1 LTQCGVW
8 SSFSPSKHFPI
19 YSVRFETV
27 RPIAKEVTNMK
38 RLLAGSLLVLST
50 GLAST
55 ASGQDAA
62 LIQAARKEGKV
73 VWHTSLALPSST
85 AIAHYFQ
92 NKYKGIEVEVHRNGS
107 QRVLQR
113 FMQETAAGIKNAD
126 IVHTSDAG
134 HFELLKDKG
143 LILKHTP
150 QGVASFPEGFKDKNG
165 FYYGM
170 RATLSV
176 IAYNPKIVNEK
187 DAPKTWK
194 DLLNAKWSG
203 KEVSAH
209 PGYSGIIMTHVLA
222 LVNAYGWEYFRD
234 LAKNKLHL
242 VQSANDPAG
251 VVASGERPLGVNGA
265 EYFYYKTLKQG
276 NPIKIIYPK
285 EGVPLVVSPV
295 AIAKDAPHPN
305 AAKLFTEFIFS
316 KESQQLLADKEGLYT
331 GHPDVTYPAD
341 KPKLKDLKLLSA
353 DADELEKRN
362 AEIKKRF
369 VEFFGA

>member
-1 LTQCGVW
+1 
-8 SSFSPSKHFPI
+8 
-19 YSVRFETV
+19 
-27 RPIAKEVTNMK
+27 MK
-38 RLLAGSLLVLST
+38 RLVTISLFMASAGLVS
-50 GLAST
+50 A
-55 ASGQDAA
+55 AAAQDSA
-62 LIQAARKEGKV
+62 LVQAARKETKV

-85 AIAHYFQ
+85 AIAHHFQ

-113 FMQETAAGIKNAD
+113 FMQEAAAGIKNAD
-126 IVHTSDAG
+126 IIHTSDAG
-134 HFELLKDKG
+134 HFELLKDKN
-143 LILKHTP
+143 LLLKFTP
-150 QGVASFPEGFKDKNG
+150 QGVAAFPDGFKDKDG

-176 IAYNPKIVNEK
+176 IAHNPRIVAEK

-194 DLLNAKWSG
+194 DLLDSKWSG
-203 KEVSAH
+203 KLVTAH

-222 LVNAYGWEYFRD
+222 LVSQYGWEYFRD

-251 VVASGERPLGVNGA
+251 VVASGERPVGVNGA
-265 EYFYYKTLKQG
+265 EYYYYKTLKQG
-276 NPIKIIYPK
+276 NPIKIVYPK

-295 AIAKDAPHPN
+295 AIVKDAPHPN

-331 GHPDVTYPAD
+331 GHPEVSYPAD
-341 KPKLKDLKLLSA
+341 KPKLKELKLLAA

-369 VEFFGA
+369 IEFFGA